1 MLRRL
6 VKASA
11 IMVGVGLAV
20 AACSPVKMGAA
31 AIVGNERITIAT
43 LDTEVTNLSQAAA
56 QYPAAVSLNAS
67 QRTQATLTW
76 LIRYQ
81 IFEEMARQA
90 GITVSTAQ
98 GQQALNQA
106 VAAAEASAEQQGL
119 TNVTRTL
126 ILAASGIPPNT
137 SDELGRYEAIASQ
150 YLTIANGG
158 TPPAAGSA
166 AQTAAGNKLNTAEC
180 QAAKALNISVNP
192 QFGQLDYNG
201 YQVVTAPSPVTRTQ
215 GPVKAAVPGRDGARL
230 LIVLATSPRVAP
242 GLLSWPAWEALRSAS
257 AVLAPAGHPQ
267 LPALDAA
274 GIAYRV
280 VEGASAELAD
290 SDEVRVRYSVAAR
303 TGHRSAASAGGTA
316 DPGSGGSARCALHR
330 PGRDH
335 GPAAGGVP
343 VGCQADPCLARA
355 APARGVLRGRGGA
368 RGRRPAGA
376 PRGAGRRAD
385 AARVPRAD
393 RG

>member
-6 VKASA
+6 IKASA
-11 IMVGVGLAV
+11 IVIGVGLAV

-56 QYPAAVSLNAS
+56 QYPASVNLNAS

-106 VAAAEASAEQQGL
+106 VTSAVASAEQQGI
-119 TNVTRTL
+119 TNASQNL

-150 YLTIANGG
+150 YLIIANGG
-158 TPPAAGSA
+158 TAPAAGSA
-166 AQTAAGNKLNTAEC
+166 AQTAAGNKLNQAEC
-180 QAAKALNISVNP
+180 QAAKALNIAVNP

-201 YQVVTAPSPVTRTQ
+201 YQVVTVPSPVTRSP
-215 GPVKAAVPGRDGARL
+215 GPVKAASPV
-230 LIVLATSPRVAP
+230 AT
-242 GLLSWPAWEALRSAS
+242 
-257 AVLAPAGHPQ
+257 APA
-267 LPALDAA
+267 
-274 GIAYRV
+274 
-280 VEGASAELAD
+280 
-290 SDEVRVRYSVAAR
+290 
-303 TGHRSAASAGGTA
+303 
-316 DPGSGGSARCALHR
+316 C
-330 PGRDH
+330 
-335 GPAAGGVP
+335 
-343 VGCQADPCLARA
+343 
-355 APARGVLRGRGGA
+355 
-368 RGRRPAGA
+368 
-376 PRGAGRRAD
+376 
-385 AARVPRAD
+385 
-393 RG
+393 